1 MKIKINKERRNYRD
15 ENATDMREVDITVKA
30 FMGLLS
36 YAAIFK
42 SSWEYKNIICF
53 RQHWKGYLSLSND
66 ENRFS
71 ILISMLRF
79 QAESLIR
86 QNSSN
91 DIQGIFK

>member
-42 SSWEYKNIICF
+42 SS
-53 RQHWKGYLSLSND
+53 
-66 ENRFS
+66 
-71 ILISMLRF
+71 
-79 QAESLIR
+79 
-86 QNSSN
+86 
-91 DIQGIFK
+91 